1 MLQPVLIA
9 FVVFATVML
18 FTPGPNNIMLLSSG
32 LTYGFRRTLPHVA
45 GIAVGFSFMVAAM
58 GLGLGAIFIAYPMLQ
73 TVLKY
78 AGMAYLLWLAV
89 AIAMSGPIAPG
100 QDNQRGPMTFQG
112 AALFQWVNIKG
123 WVIAIGTITAYAAI
137 ARFPWNILMQ
147 AALILLLGT
156 LSSLTWALFGSS
168 LRPLLSSPRAVR
180 AFNIVMAVLLLASLY
195 PVFVDA

>member
-1 MLQPVLIA
+1 MTQPLLIA

-45 GIAVGFSFMVAAM
+45 GIAVGFSFMVATM
-58 GLGLGAIFIAYPMLQ
+58 GLGLGAVFIAYPMLQ

-78 AGMAYLLWLAV
+78 AGVAYLLWLAAV
-89 AIAMSGPIAPG
+89 IAMSGPVKPG
-100 QDNQRGPMTFQG
+100 QDNSRGPLTFRG
-112 AALFQWVNIKG
+112 AALFQWVNVKG

-137 ARFPWNILMQ
+137 ASFPWNILMQ
-147 AALILLLGT
+147 AALILFLGT
-156 LSSLTWALFGSS
+156 LSSLTWAMFGSS
-168 LRPLLSSPRAVR
+168 LRPLLTSPRAVR

-195 PVFVDA
+195 PVLTDA